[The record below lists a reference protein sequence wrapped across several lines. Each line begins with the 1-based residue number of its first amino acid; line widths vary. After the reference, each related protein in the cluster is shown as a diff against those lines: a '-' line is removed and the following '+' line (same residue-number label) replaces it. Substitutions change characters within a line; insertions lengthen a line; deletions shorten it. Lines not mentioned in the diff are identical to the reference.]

1 MQLASKHSHGE
12 KAMKFFF
19 YYNKET
25 KKGKMFEAN
34 HPTVQQ

>member
-12 KAMKFFF
+12 KAMNIF